1 VSTYYHVT
9 DELPEASAALVV
21 DADRSSPVA
30 NSLALSSAAPSYA
43 PEGTVLVSTSVV
55 HGREGGAC
63 IDESVVRQRLE
74 RLHGPGGAWELLDV
88 VEVPRALPAMTA
100 PHPMRRPPR
109 VGGVLVAGDHR
120 DTSSIQGALVSG
132 RRVAE
137 ALLEGAPG

>member
-1 VSTYYHVT
+1 VTTYFHVT

-21 DADRSSPVA
+21 DADASSPVA
-30 NSLALSSAAPSYA
+30 NSLVLSRAAPSYA
-43 PEGTVLVSTSVV
+43 PDGRVLVSTSVV
-55 HGREGGAC
+55 HGRDGGAGV
-63 IDESVVRQRLE
+63 DEAVVRERLG

-100 PHPMRRPPR
+100 PHPMSRPPR
-109 VGGVLVAGDHR
+109 VGDVLVAGDHR

-137 ALLEGAPG
+137 ALLENAVG